1 MRIIEWL
8 IKKLV
13 SAYYN
18 KTQFLTWS
26 WSIDAE
32 TDISIIS
39 SEYHDD
45 YYRVGLSERRY
56 GDDD

>member
-1 MRIIEWL
+1 MRIIKWL

-26 WSIDAE
+26 WSLDAE

-45 YYRVGLSERRY
+45 YYRVGISERRY